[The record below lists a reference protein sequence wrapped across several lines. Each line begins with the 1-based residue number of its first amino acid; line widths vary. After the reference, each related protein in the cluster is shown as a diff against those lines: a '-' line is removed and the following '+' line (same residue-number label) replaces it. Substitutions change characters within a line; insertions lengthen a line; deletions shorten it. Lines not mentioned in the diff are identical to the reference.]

1 VNRLPFLDWMR
12 GLALVIMIQVH
23 GFNSFARMDARS
35 SGVYGLAVLIGGM
48 AGPLFLFMAG
58 MTFAFL
64 MDRLER
70 KEIPA
75 GRRWLVCLRRAGY
88 IWGIAYLIRLTNWV
102 GSWPHGGWDEILR
115 VDILNSMGLAMAA
128 FSLAAFFAGF
138 RRIRGV
144 LLAAIAIAAV
154 SPFVANWDWT
164 GVPDVVRQ
172 YLQAGYGR
180 GHFPF
185 FPCASYVGFGMTAGA
200 AVRLTEMPR
209 MDRLM
214 QWAALI
220 GGGATLAAQYV
231 SNLPYAVYPK
241 SNFWTDSPALIAIR
255 VGISLVLLACCY
267 TWTAY
272 GASAGWSWMQS
283 LGRNSL
289 MVYWV
294 HLMLVYGPLTRAF
307 QKALSI
313 PATVLAV
320 TAVTAL
326 MVAMTAL
333 WQWWRMS
340 RDRTRA
346 LASKG
351 AVPSSTP
358 AAANSQS
365 PTGSTAPLPP
375 PKESDSALP

>member
-1 VNRLPFLDWMR
+1 MNRLPFLDWMR

-23 GFNSFARMDARS
+23 VFNSFARMDARS
-35 SGVYGLAVLIGGM
+35 SGIFSLAVFVGGM

-70 KEIPA
+70 KEVPA
-75 GRRWLVCLRRAGY
+75 RLRWFACLRRAGY
-88 IWGIAYLIRLTNWV
+88 IWAIAYLIRLTDWV
-102 GSWPHGGWDEILR
+102 GTWPHGGWDEILR

-128 FSLAAFFAGF
+128 FSLAAFFTGG

-154 SPFVANWDWT
+154 SPLVANWDWT
-164 GVPDVVRQ
+164 GVPDAVRQ

-200 AVRLTEMPR
+200 AVRLTEIAR

-220 GGGATLAAQYV
+220 GGGAALAAQYV
-231 SNLPYAVYPK
+231 SNLPYSVYPK
-241 SNFWTDSPALIAIR
+241 SNFWTDNPALIAIR
-255 VGISLVLLACCY
+255 VGISLVILACCY

-272 GASAGWSWMQS
+272 GASGGWSWMQS

-294 HLMLVYGPLTRAF
+294 HLMLVYGPLTGMF
-307 QKALSI
+307 HKSLSI
-313 PATVLAV
+313 PATLLAV
-320 TAVTAL
+320 IAVTAL

-333 WQWWRMS
+333 WQWWR
-340 RDRTRA
+340 RR
-346 LASKG
+346 KV
-351 AVPSSTP
+351 VPT
-358 AAANSQS
+358 AANSQS
-365 PTGSTAPLPP
+365 PTSSTTPLPP
-375 PKESDSALP
+375 PKESDSALR

>member
-12 GLALVIMIQVH
+12 GLALVVMIQVH
-23 GFNSFARMDARS
+23 VFNSFARMDARS
-35 SGVYGLAVLIGGM
+35 NGIFSLAVLIGGM

-70 KEIPA
+70 KEISP
-75 GRRWLVCLRRAGY
+75 GRRWLACLRRAGY
-88 IWGIAYLIRLTNWV
+88 IWGIAYLIRLTDWL
-102 GSWPHGGWDEILR
+102 GTWPHGGWDEILR

-128 FSLAAFFAGF
+128 FSLAAFWSGG

-164 GVPDVVRQ
+164 GFPDVVRQ
-172 YLQAGYGR
+172 YFQAGYGR

-185 FPCASYVGFGMTAGA
+185 FPCASYLGFGMTAGA

-220 GGGATLAAQYV
+220 GGGAALAAQYV
-231 SNLPYAVYPK
+231 ANLPYSVYPK
-241 SNFWTDSPALIAIR
+241 SNFWTDNPALIAIR
-255 VGISLVLLACCY
+255 VGISLVILACCY

-294 HLMLVYGPLTRAF
+294 HLMLVYGPMTRAL
-307 QKALSI
+307 QKALPV
-313 PATVLAV
+313 PATLLAVIAV
-320 TAVTAL
+320 TAS
-326 MVAMTAL
+326 MVAMTAV
-333 WQWWRMS
+333 WQRWR
-340 RDRTRA
+340 RRKT
-346 LASKG
+346 
-351 AVPSSTP
+351 TP
-358 AAANSQS
+358 AGVNSQL
-365 PTGSTAPLPP
+365 PTGSIAP
-375 PKESDSALP
+375 